1 MIRHCVQ
8 RGYIAYY
15 SVGFVNGHWDP
26 NVGGWRKEAKV
37 RLLAHFL
44 IISHYFLIIL
54 NCNGISQ
61 EGTKGRLNVLNVL
74 GFKRDLSKALSS

>member
-8 RGYIAYY
+8 RRYIAYY

-44 IISHYFLIIL
+44 IIFFFFKLI
-54 NCNGISQ
+54 N
-61 EGTKGRLNVLNVL
+61 
-74 GFKRDLSKALSS
+74 